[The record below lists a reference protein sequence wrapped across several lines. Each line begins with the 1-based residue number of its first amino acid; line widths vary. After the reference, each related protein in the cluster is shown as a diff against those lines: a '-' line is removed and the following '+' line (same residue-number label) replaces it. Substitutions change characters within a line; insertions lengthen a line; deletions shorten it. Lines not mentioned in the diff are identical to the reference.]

1 MRGEKRRV
9 AKSRELMR
17 LKLKGKNSGRKNKL
31 NKHLFIFM
39 PLDWGTIAGIIV
51 SLIAVAGVL
60 WRFAVWYGGLREWRK
75 KIDEWKTSLG
85 NLNLERWM
93 GSTDTKLDM
102 LTNSIKELKGS
113 IEGLKTTVEIIKETI
128 ERETMDG
135 MVSRQSPLVASE
147 KAIEVL
153 RKVNLMSEIDK
164 NCDFILAEVDKK
176 SKLFIYTDLKTPEE
190 RITGIAPSIV
200 HELIKAGKIEEKKVD
215 LALKELEK
223 IFGANAATY
232 YGVLLLITAYILE
245 KKKERG
251 ELYK

>member
-1 MRGEKRRV
+1 
-9 AKSRELMR
+9 
-17 LKLKGKNSGRKNKL
+17 
-31 NKHLFIFM
+31 M
-39 PLDWGTIAGIIV
+39 PLNWGTIAGIA

-75 KIDEWKTSLG
+75 KIDEWKTTLA

-102 LTNSIKELKGS
+102 LTNSIKELKESVKELKGS
-113 IEGLKTTVEIIKETI
+113 IEGLKSTVEIIKETI

-153 RKVNLMSEIDK
+153 KRVNIQSEIDK

-176 SKLFIYTDLKTPEE
+176 SRLFIYTDLKTPEE
-190 RITGIAPSIV
+190 RITEIAPSIV

-223 IFGANAATY
+223 
-232 YGVLLLITAYILE
+232 LIVPYDT
-245 KKKERG
+245 
-251 ELYK
+251 

>member
-1 MRGEKRRV
+1 
-9 AKSRELMR
+9 
-17 LKLKGKNSGRKNKL
+17 
-31 NKHLFIFM
+31 
-39 PLDWGTIAGIIV
+39 
-51 SLIAVAGVL
+51 
-60 WRFAVWYGGLREWRK
+60 VWYGGLREWRK
-75 KIDEWKTSLG
+75 KIDEWKTSLA

-102 LTNSIKELKGS
+102 LSGSVEELKGS

-135 MVSRQSPLVASE
+135 MVSRHSPLVASE

-153 RKVNLMSEIDK
+153 KRVNLMSEIDK

-190 RITGIAPSIV
+190 RITEIAPSIV

-245 KKKERG
+245 KRRKEG
-251 ELYK
+251 ELNKALEVCQKALQIFDRIEDQRGVATAYHQSRIPLNHREQNDGCETKFPLS